1 MSDVVFITPN
11 FGKDLK
17 EEPLGTLILL
27 SILQEKGVDAEI
39 IQMFR
44 FGDINDFDNYLEH
57 SAELIL
63 ERNPKIVSFYT
74 RCDLYHV
81 DIKMAEVIK
90 TKRPDIYIVFGGPH
104 SDLCAYDTIN
114 EIPYVDFVCC
124 GEGETTIHPFF
135 SSLIAGKVDYSVPG
149 LVYRNG
155 EEVIVNSRPAL
166 INDLDSIPFVN
177 KLMFSNSDVDYAKHN
192 SCSIDVGRGCPFS
205 CTYCSTKKFWGRKY
219 RIKSAERIV
228 QEIKLLH
235 EESGISR
242 FSFEH
247 DMFTMNRS
255 YILEVCE
262 LLKTLDF
269 KIKWVCSA
277 RADCLDEELI
287 DSMIDSGLSSIFIGI
302 ETGSSKMQK
311 MINKKLDLEKAWKLI
326 QYIDSKGLSIL
337 ASFIYGFPEEE
348 EYDISQTI
356 DFISKLLRLNHT
368 EIETT
373 LCTFLPGTELSEK
386 YFSEMTLVKPYE
398 DIAHGIGVTESW
410 DLISNHPKLF
420 QHFFDYKTELRTDL
434 KYFGLFM
441 SVWSK
446 LKPIYNYYAEF
457 YESERMIEMY
467 HDFVES
473 NKEVLEE
480 YSNLPK
486 SELVRKLLEKD
497 KFRYKFSCHEF
508 DEIIDDYYRIKYNT
522 NRDDMSVGD
531 AITEIFCISPNK
543 IKKKR
548 DIRDIVKET
557 TVVTYSK
564 INENKLVLKELSI

>member
-11 FGKDLK
+11 FGIDLK
-17 EEPLGTLILL
+17 EEPLGTLIMV
-27 SILQEKGVDAEI
+27 SVLQEKGIESEI

-44 FGDINDFDNYLEH
+44 FGDINDFENYLEH

-63 ERNPKIVSFYT
+63 ERNPKIVSFYA

-81 DIKMAEVIK
+81 DIKMAEKIK
-90 TKRPDIYIVFGGPH
+90 SKRPDIYTVFGGPH

-124 GEGETTIHPFF
+124 GEGETTIYPFF

-177 KLMFSNSDVDYAKHN
+177 KLMFSNSDVDYVKHN

-235 EESGISR
+235 EESGISF

-262 LLKTLDF
+262 LIKTLDF
-269 KIKWVCSA
+269 KIKWDCSA

-302 ETGSSKMQK
+302 ETGSSRMQK
-311 MINKKLDLEKAWKLI
+311 LINKNLDLEKAWKLI
-326 QYIDSKGLSIL
+326 QYIDSKGVSIL
-337 ASFIYGFPEEE
+337 ASFIYGFPEETE
-348 EYDISQTI
+348 SDISNTI
-356 DFISKLLRLNHT
+356 GFISRLLRLNHT
-368 EIETT
+368 KIETT

-398 DIAHGIGVTESW
+398 DIALGIAVKECWS
-410 DLISNHPKLF
+410 LISNHPNLF
-420 QHFFDYKTELRTDL
+420 QHFFDFKTKLRSEL

-457 YESERMIEMY
+457 YESDRMVEMY
-467 HDFVES
+467 YDFVAS
-473 NKEVLEE
+473 NRDILEK
-480 YSNLPK
+480 YTDLSK
-486 SELVRKLLEKD
+486 TDLVVKILEKD
-497 KFRYKFSCHEF
+497 GLKKKFSCHEF
-508 DEIIDDYYRIKYNT
+508 DDIIKDFYRIKYNT
-522 NRDDMSVGD
+522 YRDDTKVGD
-531 AITEIFCISPNK
+531 VFTEIFCISPNK
-543 IKKKR
+543 IKNKR
-548 DIRDIVKET
+548 NICEIEKET

-564 INENKLVLKELSI
+564 INENKLMLKELSI